1 MTKFFEWIKTLFSTP
16 TLKESFEDII
26 LKEAIKEQD
35 ELALASKVEPQIT
48 DAVTVVEQKVKKTRA
63 RKTNK

>member
-16 TLKESFEDII
+16 TLKESFEDIM
-26 LKEAIKEQD
+26 LKEAIREQD